1 MADTII
7 NVESGFYNA
16 VNDDRT
22 YYAEDMN
29 RPYKRL
35 VANGVFAT
43 PKGTPSTD
51 LQVLPGGGMTITV
64 AAGEGIFADKW
75 FENPSAVSFSV
86 PSVTGLRSRIDSV
99 VIQID
104 NRTSG
109 RVGSLVYRTGTAS
122 ANPTA
127 PAINTVANVVE
138 YRLADVF
145 VSPLADTNGITA
157 DAITDYRGSANCPWV
172 TALIQQPDTDALWA
186 QYQAGYAE
194 ILEAMDTDFTTTLQ
208 AKEAQWN
215 AFYQQVST
223 DISAAVQLLILRS
236 SFETST
242 ETSSIPVGVATY
254 DGTTDALEVY
264 VNGLMAQEGVFWT
277 VSGTT
282 ITFTN
287 PIGTGNDPDRVDVV
301 VYKGVTT
308 PNVAQVESLVQDL
321 DARFTNELDDS
332 GWTDVVSFTNGESGT
347 NHDKVAYR
355 KIGTTAHVRGM
366 ITNVPSGTGL
376 QIFALPITYA
386 PANLNVYLTS
396 PIVRGSEIVGS
407 AMFRVGAD
415 AFLTLLAISGS
426 FETTDK
432 IPVCFTWALD

>member
-7 NVESGFYNA
+7 NVNSGFYNA
-16 VNDDRT
+16 VNEDRT

-64 AAGEGIFADKW
+64 APGEGIFANKW
-75 FENPSAVSFSV
+75 FENPSAVSFNV

-99 VIQID
+99 VVQID

-138 YRLADVF
+138 YRLADVL
-145 VSPLADTNGITA
+145 VNPASESTGITA

-186 QYQAGYAE
+186 QYQEAYAQ
-194 ILEAMDTDFTTTLQ
+194 ILDSMVNDYTTALTER
-208 AKEAQWN
+208 EAQWS
-215 AFYQQVST
+215 AFYEQVST
-223 DISAAVQLLILRS
+223 DISAAVNLLILRS
-236 SFETST
+236 SYEAST
-242 ETSSIPVGVATY
+242 ETPSIPVGVATY

-277 VSGTT
+277 ISGTT

-287 PIGTGNDPDRVDVV
+287 PIGTGKDPDRVDVV

-308 PNVAQVESLVQDL
+308 PNVAQVEGLVQDL

-332 GWTDVVSFTNGESGT
+332 GWTDVVSFTNGESLG
-347 NHDKVAYR
+347 NHNKVAYR
-355 KIGTTAHVRGM
+355 KIGKTAHVRGM
-366 ITNVPSGTGL
+366 ITNVPSATEL
-376 QIFALPITYA
+376 KIFALPIDYA

-396 PIVRGSEIVGS
+396 PIVRGTEIVGS
-407 AMFRVGAD
+407 AMFRVSAD
-415 AFLTLLAISGS
+415 AFLTLQAISGA
-426 FETTDK
+426 FETTDE